1 MSGQKKTPSGDV
13 PDLVPNKKRSE
24 RAEVPYGGSPEPSC
38 FMTSSMTR
46 RVGRS
51 VPKVGAERGR
61 PADSVMTS
69 STAEDWAEYRRRSI
83 SAGSRLMTS
92 SVTRQVGRSV
102 RKRGGALFHHLF
114 FFFFFS
120 KKISYTYL
128 IMNQRIITDIHT
140 DTKTHTHTHTHT
152 HIHTHTLTNT
162 H

>member
-83 SAGSRLMTS
+83 SAWSRLMTS

-102 RKRGGALFHHLF
+102 RKRGGAVFYLLF
-114 FFFFFS
+114 FFFFFFQ
-120 KKISYTYL
+120 ISRHFTVRAAFFEKD
-128 IMNQRIITDIHT
+128 NCQGRHIT
-140 DTKTHTHTHTHT
+140 
-152 HIHTHTLTNT
+152 
-162 H
+162 

>member
-83 SAGSRLMTS
+83 SAWSRLMTS
-92 SVTRQVGRSV
+92 FYCDLVIGGGKVQEKNAEKGRCHARPLPKGATRGVWWRSKGV
-102 RKRGGALFHHLF
+102 RQCNDLAKELGQGVKYIVQASPFC
-114 FFFFFS
+114 
-120 KKISYTYL
+120 TP
-128 IMNQRIITDIHT
+128 
-140 DTKTHTHTHTHT
+140 
-152 HIHTHTLTNT
+152 
-162 H
+162 